1 MSVLNSENIVVVSHR
16 RSGTHLTI
24 DAIQNNFP
32 IYKKESEKIGD
43 LTLERLHQKHKYSI
57 TIEQLRDEY
66 NSGFNIFKAHFNPD
80 LNYFDDSDKRNLIA
94 EIFENSK
101 IIYVYRD
108 GRDVLKSLFTYIKTY
123 NKEYNDITFSEFL
136 RMDNNFDA
144 EGYVG
149 VMNRVQYWEYHVKG
163 WLAKENILA
172 VSFEDFKY
180 RYADTIKTIENYLGR
195 EAEKNIVQ
203 VVRKPMPKYIPST
216 RLTEKLFKII
226 KKTLFN
232 TDYSSVS
239 FSKGEVGGYK
249 SIYTE
254 EDIEYFN
261 QIAGPL
267 LRDLDYE
274 VR

>member
-249 SIYTE
+249 SIYSE

>member
-1 MSVLNSENIVVVSHR
+1 MSALISENIVVVSHR

-43 LTLERLHQKHKYSI
+43 LTLERLHQKHKNAI

-66 NSGFNIFKAHFNPD
+66 NSGHNIFKAHLNPD
-80 LNYFDDSDKRNLIA
+80 LKYFDDPEKQALI
-94 EIFENSK
+94 EKIFENSK

-108 GRDVLKSLFTYIKTY
+108 GRDVMKSLFTYIKTY
-123 NKEYNDITFSEFL
+123 NKKYNDIPFSKFL
-136 RMDNNFDA
+136 RMENNFDTDNY
-144 EGYVG
+144 EG
-149 VMNRVQYWEYHVKG
+149 VMNRVQYWEFHVKG
-163 WLAKENILA
+163 WLEKEGILA

-180 RYADTIKTIENYLGR
+180 RYADTIKIIENYLGR
-195 EAEKNIVQ
+195 EAEKNLIQ

-254 EDIEYFN
+254 EDVQYFDE
-261 QIAGPL
+261 IAGGL
-267 LRDLDYE
+267 LKKLGYDIK
-274 VR
+274 

>member
-1 MSVLNSENIVVVSHR
+1 LSALNSENIVIVSHR

-32 IYKKESEKIGD
+32 IYRKESEKIGD
-43 LTLERLHQKHKYSI
+43 LTLERLHQKHKNSI
-57 TIEQLRDEY
+57 DIERLRDEY
-66 NSGFNIFKAHFNPD
+66 ESGYNIFKAHLNPD
-80 LNYFDDSDKRNLIA
+80 LKYFDDPDQQKLIE

-123 NKEYNDITFSEFL
+123 NKDYNNIPFSEFL
-136 RMDNNFDA
+136 RMDNTYDTDTY
-144 EGYVG
+144 EGT
-149 VMNRVQYWEYHVKG
+149 MNRVQYWEFHVKG
-163 WLAKENILA
+163 WLEKENILA

-180 RYADTIKTIENYLGR
+180 RYADTIKIIENYLGR
-195 EAEKNIVQ
+195 EAEKNLVH

-249 SIYTE
+249 SIYAVK
-254 EDIEYFN
+254 DVQYFDE
-261 QIAGPL
+261 IAGDL
-267 LRDLDYE
+267 LKKLGYE
-274 VR
+274 VK